1 MEKFNETLEARN
13 LKPSSISTYNSN
25 LKKLMKDLKVDFTGA
40 ETIHQNT
47 TKILTLLDTKKL
59 SVKKNYL
66 AVILII
72 LSPLKKYPTP
82 QNKDLYNFF
91 NNMMKEL
98 NGKYLKNLQ
107 EKKLSSTD
115 QENFITMS
123 ELKEQRDIV
132 IDRTIR
138 KIRHSSVITNA
149 DFMLLQD
156 AFILSLYSYFAPR
169 RLIFASA
176 KKIALKDYK
185 KLSESELSNN
195 VYLVHTAQYIPKIM
209 HYGRNATK
217 SRTPED
223 VIVPFEHPTHKII
236 TKLFLKFTKV
246 SNHLLL
252 QTDGETK
259 MNENGLSKRLSKI
272 FKMIFNKK
280 ISVVLLR
287 KLYVSQTITS
297 SISPA
302 EQERIAEQMN
312 HTTATQVG
320 VYKKELVNEPTEVI
334 ELDDDVK
341 PKYKFKVK
349 K

>member
-1 MEKFNETLEARN
+1 MEKFNETLVARN

-25 LKKLMKDLKVDFTGA
+25 LKKLIKDLGVEFTGA

-72 LSPLKKYPTP
+72 LSPLKKFPTAE
-82 QNKDLYNFF
+82 NKELYHFF
-91 NNMMKEL
+91 NNMMKYL
-98 NGKYLKNLQ
+98 NGKYAKNLQ
-107 EKKLSSTD
+107 DKKLSSTD
-115 QENFITMS
+115 EENTITMF
-123 ELKEQRDIV
+123 ELREQRDIV
-132 IDRTIR
+132 MDRTIR
-138 KIRHSSVITNA
+138 KIKNADVITNA
-149 DFMLLQD
+149 NFLLLQD
-156 AFILSLYSYFAPR
+156 AFILSLYSYFPPR

-176 KKIALKDYK
+176 KKIFLKDYR
-185 KLSESELSNN
+185 KLSDGELANN
-195 VYLVHTAQYIPKIM
+195 VYLVHTSQYLPKHF

-223 VIVPFEHPTHKII
+223 VIVPFQHPTHKII
-236 TKLFLKFTKV
+236 TKMFLKFTKV

-272 FKMIFNKK
+272 FKMVFNKK

-287 KLYVSQTITS
+287 KLYVSQMITS

-302 EQERIAEQMN
+302 EQERIAREMG
-312 HTTATQVG
+312 HTTSTQVG
-320 VYKKELVNEPTEVI
+320 VYKKDLVNEPNEVI

-341 PKYKFKVK
+341 TIYKFKK
-349 K
+349 KK